1 MMMNSI
7 KKQLLAALI
16 LGAGAQL
23 QAASDQ
29 AAAAQ
34 PQPKQVNIG
43 TSAGLSW
50 SRPPRVR
57 IMPGD
62 LEGKPRNVIAA
73 IEADTAGQITNVR
86 IQQSSGLPDL
96 DEMVIRAI
104 KLARF
109 RPYTENG
116 VRYPVKVSQPFLFEA
131 NDYSST
137 QKSRKPQPY
146 VCRYIFKSE
155 NIKKQLA
162 HQPVPFQYQQLPK
175 LALAMPLLEGAD
187 REVRFAFKVARNAQI
202 SGIRISQSSGIAE
215 IDQMVIGALQDARI
229 DAPRH
234 FLQWGKLSF
243 EDRIIFKLSDCPQ

>member
-1 MMMNSI
+1 MNFI
-7 KKQLLAALI
+7 KKQLLTALI

-23 QAASDQ
+23 PAAASDQ

-34 PQPKQVNIG
+34 PQPKQVNID
-43 TSAGLSW
+43 TAAGLHW
-50 SRPPRVR
+50 SRPPRMR

-62 LEGKPRNVIAA
+62 LEGKPRNVVAA
-73 IEADTAGQITNVR
+73 IEADTAGQITAVR

-96 DEMVIRAI
+96 DEKVIRAI

-109 RPYTENG
+109 RPYAENG
-116 VRYPVKVSQPFLFEA
+116 VRYPVKASQPFLFEA

-155 NIKKQLA
+155 NIRKQLA
-162 HQPVPFQYQQLPK
+162 NQPVPFQYLQLPK

>member
-1 MMMNSI
+1 MMMNCI
-7 KKQLLAALI
+7 KKQLLTALI

-104 KLARF
+104 KLA
-109 RPYTENG
+109 P
-116 VRYPVKVSQPFLFEA
+116 
-131 NDYSST
+131 DSSMTALMICT
-137 QKSRKPQPY
+137 QVVAS
-146 VCRYIFKSE
+146 
-155 NIKKQLA
+155 
-162 HQPVPFQYQQLPK
+162 
-175 LALAMPLLEGAD
+175 MPP
-187 REVRFAFKVARNAQI
+187 NNT
-202 SGIRISQSSGIAE
+202 
-215 IDQMVIGALQDARI
+215 
-229 DAPRH
+229 
-234 FLQWGKLSF
+234 
-243 EDRIIFKLSDCPQ
+243 

>member
-1 MMMNSI
+1 MNSI

-34 PQPKQVNIG
+34 PKQVNID
-43 TSAGLSW
+43 TATGLSW

-62 LEGKPRNVIAA
+62 LEGKPRNVVAA
-73 IEADTAGQITNVR
+73 IEADTAGQITAVR

-96 DEMVIRAI
+96 DEKVIRAI

-109 RPYTENG
+109 RPYAENG

-155 NIKKQLA
+155 NTKKQLA
-162 HQPVPFQYQQLPK
+162 HQPVPFQYLQLPK

>member
-7 KKQLLAALI
+7 KKQLLTALI

-57 IMPGD
+57 IM
-62 LEGKPRNVIAA
+62 
-73 IEADTAGQITNVR
+73 
-86 IQQSSGLPDL
+86 PDL

-162 HQPVPFQYQQLPK
+162 HQPVPFQYLQLPK